1 MIFFYEKLYKV
12 LSKEVSWAFFSTKN
26 RSKRDKP
33 SVLGEY
39 LEINFKN
46 SYVQKVF
53 FFFLVRIALFWK
65 AIILDIFFKQTTKG
79 YIVSVWFYCE
89 QN

>member
-1 MIFFYEKLYKV
+1 MWFFFFYEKLYNV
-12 LSKEVSWAFFSTKN
+12 LSKEVSWAFFSIKN
-26 RSKRDKP
+26 QSKRDKP

-53 FFFLVRIALFWK
+53 FFL
-65 AIILDIFFKQTTKG
+65 
-79 YIVSVWFYCE
+79 SE
-89 QN
+89 